1 MSYLLGSCNIVSD
14 NPVARHLS
22 QIRRSLYLSL
32 CDSSNTVIVESC
44 NTLIAPDGLLAA
56 LEEHTPVVLVI
67 EHGCNAIS
75 SDPRESTAD
84 KEFLIQT

>member
-1 MSYLLGSCNIVSD
+1 MSD

-56 LEEHTPVVLVI
+56 LEQHTHDVMVR
-67 EHGCNAIS
+67 EHGCNGIS
-75 SDPRESTAD
+75 SDPRERTAY
-84 KEFLIQT
+84 EGFLITS

>member
-1 MSYLLGSCNIVSD
+1 MSD

-56 LEEHTPVVLVI
+56 LEEHSHVVIVGKQ
-67 EHGCNAIS
+67 GCNAIP
-75 SDPRESTAD
+75 SDPRESTFNE
-84 KEFLIQT
+84 EFLIQPE

>member
-1 MSYLLGSCNIVSD
+1 MSD
-14 NPVARHLS
+14 TPVARHLN
-22 QIRRSLYLSL
+22 QIRRSLILYL

-56 LEEHTPVVLVI
+56 LEQHTHDVMVR

-75 SDPRESTAD
+75 SDPRERTAY
-84 KEFLIQT
+84 EGFLITS